1 MTAAGFDV
9 RVEKSGTKE
18 SEFDSANHGWFAR
31 KKVLILSYGAK
42 SSLEHPMR
50 NIINVSNTIDTVAG
64 IGRDIVAV
72 VTRNVGM
79 WQDSM
84 RHLHLALRR
93 APSALAGSFEGLK
106 PQGFKKPKLQP
117 AYAAAYAG
125 TSLRAT
131 AGSVRCERRVVRS
144 SSHPSVRIG

>member
-1 MTAAGFDV
+1 
-9 RVEKSGTKE
+9 
-18 SEFDSANHGWFAR
+18 
-31 KKVLILSYGAK
+31 
-42 SSLEHPMR
+42 MR

-93 APSALAGSFEGLK
+93 APSALAGSFELLK
-106 PQGFKKPKLQP
+106 PEGFKKPKLQP
-117 AYAAAYAG
+117 AYAVAYAG
-125 TSLRAT
+125 TALRAT
-131 AGSVRCERRVVRS
+131 AAGQVRCERSVVVRS
-144 SSHPSVRIG
+144 SSYPSVRIG